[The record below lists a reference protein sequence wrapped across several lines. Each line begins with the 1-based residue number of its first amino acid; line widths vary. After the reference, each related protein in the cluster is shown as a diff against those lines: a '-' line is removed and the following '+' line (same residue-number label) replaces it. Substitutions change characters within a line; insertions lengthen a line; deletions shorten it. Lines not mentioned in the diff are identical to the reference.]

1 MWLEWLMWLM
11 AGNEACQEERM
22 GFHSSLA
29 FEPYRAKSVEP
40 LRFTTHAQRSAAL
53 IIAGYN
59 PFRLKAEHV
68 LIDLLTDSGTSAM
81 SAAQWGAMHVGDE
94 AYAGSSSFL
103 KFEHAAHAITGYR
116 HILPVHQ
123 GRAAERILFG
133 AVCQPGDIIPS
144 NSHFDTT
151 RANIEARGAE
161 ARDLVIPEGRC
172 PSVQHPFKGNVDLD
186 RLEAT
191 LTQSAPRRVPL
202 CMITITNNAGGG
214 QPVSMANIRAVS
226 ALCHRCGVP
235 LFLDACRFAE
245 NAWLIKQREP
255 GYADKTPR
263 EITREMFSYA
273 DGCTFSAKKDGLANI
288 GGFLALNDDAWAET
302 CANLLILT
310 EGFTTYG
317 GLAGYDMEA
326 IALGLDEV
334 LEEAYLRDRVAS
346 VAALGDQL
354 LAAGVPIVVPT
365 GGHAVYVDAGAA
377 LPHLQP
383 AQYPAWA
390 FSVTLYEES
399 GIRSVEI
406 GSVAFGRRLPDGT
419 EEPAPAELVRLAIPR
434 RVYSR
439 SHLAYVAEAV
449 AYVARQGQAIRGM
462 RITAQPPAM
471 RHFTAHFAWLD
482 PTEPA
487 AAHGA
492 AQLAPAGSSR

>member
-1 MWLEWLMWLM
+1 
-11 AGNEACQEERM
+11 M
-22 GFHSSLA
+22 GFQSSLT
-29 FEPYRAKSVEP
+29 FEPYRVKSVEP
-40 LRFTTHAQRSAAL
+40 LHFTTRAQRTAAL
-53 IIAGYN
+53 IEAGYN

-81 SAAQWGAMHVGDE
+81 SAAQWGAMHTGDE

-103 KFEHAAHAITGYR
+103 KFEQAARELTGFK

-133 AVCQPGDIIPS
+133 AICKPGDIIPS

-151 RANIEARGAE
+151 RANIEAYDAE
-161 ARDLVIPEGRC
+161 ARDLVIAEGLS
-172 PSVQHPFKGNVDLD
+172 PSVDHPFKGNVDLN

-191 LTQSAPRRVPL
+191 IMEHDARHVPL

-226 ALCHRCGVP
+226 ALCHRNGIP

-245 NAWLIKQREP
+245 NAWLIKQREAA
-255 GYADKTPR
+255 YADKTPR
-263 EITREMFSYA
+263 AIAREMFSYA

-288 GGFLALNDDAWAET
+288 GGFLAMNDDALAES
-302 CANLLILT
+302 CVNQLILT

-326 IALGLDEV
+326 IALGLHEV
-334 LEEAYLRDRVAS
+334 LEDDYLRDRIATVAE
-346 VAALGDQL
+346 LGDRL

-377 LPHLQP
+377 LSHLP
-383 AQYPAWA
+383 PSQYPAWA
-390 FSVTLYEES
+390 FSVKLYEEA

-406 GSVAFGRRLPDGT
+406 GSVAFGRRRPNGS
-419 EEPAPAELVRLAIPR
+419 EEPAPNELVRLAIPR
-434 RVYSR
+434 RVYTR

-449 AYVARQGQAIRGM
+449 AYVARHGRAISGM
-462 RITAQPPAM
+462 RITAQPAAM
-471 RHFTAHFAWLD
+471 RHFTARFAWLAAD
-482 PTEPA
+482 DAERVVEPFT
-487 AAHGA
+487 
-492 AQLAPAGSSR
+492 AQLEPVGQPR